1 MWLMFCMHAASLKV
15 KADKER
21 QMRDSVCKQLVE
33 GKRTIGKL
41 CIYIFIAVGSL
52 DPKGSN
58 KAKN

>member
-1 MWLMFCMHAASLKV
+1 MHAASLKV

-52 DPKGSN
+52 DPKGRN